1 MMALC
6 FRTACAS
13 RGSRRAASAIPTL
26 PRRMRTAQATQPAT
40 SANVSHSAA
49 TAWKKILMDSAPVT
63 TSARIVHVSPKDVIV
78 TQILKIQ
85 MNFVQQTKNVISA
98 NA

>member
-1 MMALC
+1 MMTLC
-6 FRTACAS
+6 FGTVCAS

-26 PRRMRTAQATQPAT
+26 PRRMRTARATQPAT

-63 TSARIVHVSPKDVIV
+63 TSARIVPASLKDVIV
-78 TQILKIQ
+78 TQIRKIQ
-85 MNFVQQTKNVISA
+85 TNFVL
-98 NA
+98 